1 MNYNSLCFK
10 CFSEK
15 PSANVPCPK
24 YGHMNQTPQ
33 ISRSCLRAGTLL
45 NHRYI
50 VGVALGIGG
59 FGITYRCF
67 DMKIGGICAV
77 KEFFPGHMGVRN
89 VSANDYNSKVVTI
102 SQQDSEKYHYIM
114 NRFVQEAELLR
125 TLDHKNIIKV
135 YDCFSENNT
144 AYYVMEYCSG
154 IDLRKYTNDFK
165 NRLNY
170 DNGMN
175 IMFQVMNG
183 LEYIHSKDIL
193 HRDIAP
199 DNIYV
204 TKSGHVK
211 ILDFGAARQEGDQ
224 LRKNLSIIVK
234 AGYAPIE
241 QYGKQKQGS
250 YTDIYALGASFYH
263 LFTGRIP
270 EESTKRV
277 MEDPLIPFSQLRPDL
292 PDKLKYCIERCMAVR
307 ISDRLNL

>member
-1 MNYNSLCFK
+1 
-10 CFSEK
+10 
-15 PSANVPCPK
+15 
-24 YGHMNQTPQ
+24 
-33 ISRSCLRAGTLL
+33 
-45 NHRYI
+45 
-50 VGVALGIGG
+50 
-59 FGITYRCF
+59 
-67 DMKIGGICAV
+67 
-77 KEFFPGHMGVRN
+77 
-89 VSANDYNSKVVTI
+89 
-102 SQQDSEKYHYIM
+102 
-114 NRFVQEAELLR
+114 
-125 TLDHKNIIKV
+125 
-135 YDCFSENNT
+135 
-144 AYYVMEYCSG
+144 MEYCSG

-183 LEYIHSKDIL
+183 LEYIHSKGIL

-211 ILDFGAARQEGDQ
+211 IFDFGAARKEGDQ
-224 LRKNLSIIVK
+224 LRRNLSIIVK

-250 YTDIYALGASFYH
+250 YTDIYALGASFYN

-307 ISDRLNL
+307 ISDRVKSVAEMRQILGVDFYPSSPQQYKESKKETVKSNSSKQNKKQKPSLLSNKNNNKADKNINKVNNNINNNSSKNNINN